1 MTEEQRRRGTQGKP
15 MIYGKTPESRRYW
28 QIPEEPKKNAVQK
41 ESQSTERMMNTT
53 PNLKLHKKTAE
64 QKPKAETKKQ
74 MQKISTRPAAKKRIP
89 EGKREREHSNERR
102 LQILWAVFGILA
114 ALLVAAIIYEIVLGN
129 GTKLPGSQ
137 RITQPTRQEQNKE
150 TNAVTVR
157 KAETDD
163 SEAVKDTEKQTEA
176 QQTELVQTEA
186 DAESD
191 GAGAGGS

>member
-28 QIPEEPKKNAVQK
+28 QLPEEPKKNAVQR
-41 ESQSTERMMNTT
+41 ENQSTERMGNAP

-74 MQKISTRPAAKKRIP
+74 TQKISTRPAAKKRIP

-150 TNAVTVR
+150 TNAVTVW
-157 KAETDD
+157 KTEIDA
-163 SEAVKDTEKQTEA
+163 SEAVKDTEKQTETQQTEA
-176 QQTELVQTEA
+176 QQTEA
-186 DAESD
+186 DTESD
-191 GAGAGGS
+191 GGGADGS